1 MPHSWQRGHGE
12 GTVATADSPVP
23 SSLSDIG
30 IESKDFVRRT
40 GPDSKKR
47 ARLLQKLQDLIGRAR
62 FLAVREQL
70 PSDDDSSEEK
80 GSLTF
85 SKSAE
90 KSANQ
95 AHTGS

>member
-1 MPHSWQRGHGE
+1 MPKRRY
-12 GTVATADSPVP
+12 
-23 SSLSDIG
+23 LG